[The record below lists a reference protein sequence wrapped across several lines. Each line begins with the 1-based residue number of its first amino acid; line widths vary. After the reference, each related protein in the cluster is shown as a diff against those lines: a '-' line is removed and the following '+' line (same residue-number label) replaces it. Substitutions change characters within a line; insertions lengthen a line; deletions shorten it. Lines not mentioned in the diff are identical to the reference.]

1 MFELNSVPKSSQLYQ
16 KRIKPT
22 QRQMGDI
29 SPKIREEVKE
39 RSQGI
44 CEVKRR
50 CIGVMATDMA
60 HITGR
65 KQIKRKTTA
74 EDILHACK
82 ECHIWLD
89 ETPEGIR
96 YRRKLREG

>member
-1 MFELNSVPKSSQLYQ
+1 MFELNPVSKSSQLYQ

-29 SPKIREEVKE
+29 LSKVREEVKE
-39 RSQGI
+39 RSHGI

-65 KQIKRKTTA
+65 KQIKHKTTA
-74 EDILHACK
+74 KDILHACK

-89 ETPEGIR
+89 ETSEGIQ

>member
-1 MFELNSVPKSSQLYQ
+1 MFELNAVPKSSQLYQ
-16 KRIKPT
+16 KRNKPT

-29 SPKIREEVKE
+29 SLKVREEVKE
-39 RSQGI
+39 RSHGI
-44 CEVKRR
+44 CEVMKR
-50 CIGVMATDMA
+50 CLGVRGTDMA

-89 ETPEGIR
+89 ETSEGIQ